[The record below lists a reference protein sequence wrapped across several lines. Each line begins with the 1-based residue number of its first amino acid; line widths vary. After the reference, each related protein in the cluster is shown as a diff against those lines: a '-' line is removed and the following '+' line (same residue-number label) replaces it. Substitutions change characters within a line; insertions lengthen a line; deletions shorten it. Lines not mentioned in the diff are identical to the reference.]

1 MSQNN
6 SLSLIQDNRVD
17 CWSAMGTMTIGSYL
31 ELAVRAYEK
40 RGGIQHQRE
49 AIKTTSARRIRAR
62 LVEDLRRG
70 AVVPPLVIG
79 IVVNDEDWQLV
90 SQIKDL
96 DQLQELLERYR
107 SGLAIIDGMQRTT
120 ALLEA
125 KEQDESIIDRLVRIE
140 TWVAKSAD
148 SLIYRM
154 LVLNTGQVPW
164 NLRQQLQVV
173 YAPLVESIRQKVSF
187 KRLLESTERRWKG
200 GEFRW
205 DSLVEAYI
213 AFGLRRTEIDTQE
226 SLADEFSRLDIADAL
241 TTRKYDQYFYETL
254 QLMVDYDV
262 AISRFNDQVDEGQT
276 VEGEPS
282 LDDTPSKRTRTYIR
296 GRNLFDTQ
304 AARVAFVVAIAV
316 QILGRVGMDKTDQ
329 QSEERLNALKKACE
343 IAVAKIDGMTPEEMR
358 DFLALDVLTEKLS
371 KRPTS
376 AVGRWERAFF
386 ENSFRVLLE
395 ENFNVPSMEA
405 CWRG

>member
-1 MSQNN
+1 
-6 SLSLIQDNRVD
+6 
-17 CWSAMGTMTIGSYL
+17 
-31 ELAVRAYEK
+31 
-40 RGGIQHQRE
+40 
-49 AIKTTSARRIRAR
+49 
-62 LVEDLRRG
+62 
-70 AVVPPLVIG
+70 
-79 IVVNDEDWQLV
+79 
-90 SQIKDL
+90 
-96 DQLQELLERYR
+96 
-107 SGLAIIDGMQRTT
+107 
-120 ALLEA
+120 
-125 KEQDESIIDRLVRIE
+125 
-140 TWVAKSAD
+140 
-148 SLIYRM
+148 
-154 LVLNTGQVPW
+154 
-164 NLRQQLQVV
+164 
-173 YAPLVESIRQKVSF
+173 VESIRQKVSF